1 MASTWW
7 ARTQTGASLQSF
19 EGQWC
24 ESDMQMQ
31 MDQLNGKISAA
42 STALLQGAD
51 QVLDKVKA
59 GL

>member
-1 MASTWW
+1 
-7 ARTQTGASLQSF
+7 
-19 EGQWC
+19 
-24 ESDMQMQ
+24 MQMQ